1 MRNEDRDSFQQ
12 DYEQIQE
19 MMEEEMLE
27 DWQTE
32 PDLDVE
38 DDSEE
43 QEQKPKKGSGWKW
56 VVIAAAV
63 LVVVV
68 AVLLIG
74 KISKSRNN
82 KETATE
88 VPVPVETET
97 ETAGP
102 GEQQTEE
109 ELPAPTETPSATP
122 TPEPV
127 PSESPQEIEA
137 SKPASNTVVIPAKL
151 VYVGS
156 TQEEL
161 DHYAEEYGLKSVTLE
176 ADGSVKVLSET
187 TVPSAD
193 VDALVAKIT
202 EKCSEPGW
210 YFHFLS
216 ISANNDQTVFSIV
229 VNELNMSDKEK
240 QTVTDIFLTAGI
252 HAVQSEQ
259 KAESLRIDLLNQMG
273 DLVDTITTGPLKL
286 GP

>member
-1 MRNEDRDSFQQ
+1 MSNEDRDGFEQE
-12 DYEQIQE
+12 YEEIQNL
-19 MMEEEMLE
+19 MEEEDEMLE
-27 DWQTE
+27 DSQTE
-32 PDLDVE
+32 PDWNVE

-43 QEQKPKKGSGWKW
+43 QEQKPKKGSVWKW

-74 KISKSRNN
+74 KIGKSRNN

-102 GEQQTEE
+102 GQQQTEAVQ
-109 ELPAPTETPSATP
+109 PAPAATP
-122 TPEPV
+122 TVTPKPV
-127 PSESPQEIEA
+127 PSVSPEKTEE
-137 SKPASNTVVIPAKL
+137 SKPAGNTVVIPVQL

-161 DHYAEEYGLKSVTLE
+161 DHYAEEYGLKSVTTE

-193 VDALVAKIT
+193 VDALIAKIN
-202 EKCSEPGW
+202 EKCGEQGW

-229 VNELNMSDKEK
+229 VNELIMSNREK
-240 QTVTDIFLTAGI
+240 QTVTDLFLTAGI
-252 HAVQSEQ
+252 HAVQSGQ
-259 KAESLRIDLLNQMG
+259 KAENLRIDLLNQMG
-273 DLVDTITTGPLKL
+273 EHIGTIITGPLKL
-286 GP
+286 GN